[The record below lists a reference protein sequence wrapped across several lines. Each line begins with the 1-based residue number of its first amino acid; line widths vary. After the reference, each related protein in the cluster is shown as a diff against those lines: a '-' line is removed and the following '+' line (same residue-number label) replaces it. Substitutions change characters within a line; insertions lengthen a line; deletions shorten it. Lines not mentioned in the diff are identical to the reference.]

1 MENLLKGGCVTSLV
15 FLFLIFL
22 AMRGCS
28 EQSEKEAE
36 YWKDKTECDCI
47 RAYTKDKLSI
57 YDLMIPEECG
67 GLFGLSS
74 YHPCQDIVGLSINN
88 IYNQDSTNIEFDY
101 KEEFLK
107 EYFQDTITTFN
118 CHFQ

>member
-1 MENLLKGGCVTSLV
+1 MA
-15 FLFLIFL
+15 I
-22 AMRGCS
+22 RGCA

-57 YDLMIPEECG
+57 YDLMIPEGEGCG
-67 GLFGLSS
+67 YGGLSS
-74 YHPCQDIVGLSINN
+74 YHPCQDIVGLNINN

-101 KEEFLK
+101 NEEFLK
-107 EYFQDTITTFN
+107 EYFQDTIITFN